1 LFFKLKISLN
11 LLLKKLAFSRPQ
23 IAACAISLII
33 LISAPNFLIYKNERN
48 AKVYSS
54 ATFDIFKTI
63 NKDIKKVVSP
73 KSQIDQLLKDIPDNL
88 NVKTNLPN
96 LDLFYNLSSK
106 YLSRSSIDLNRFTAT
121 ITIESMPELQYRLI
135 QGASSKFGVTIVNSD
150 VDFKNGFVDGEILL
164 RFDNE

>member
-1 LFFKLKISLN
+1 LPFQDLKLQYPP
-11 LLLKKLAFSRPQ
+11 FH
-23 IAACAISLII
+23 
-33 LISAPNFLIYKNERN
+33 
-48 AKVYSS
+48 
-54 ATFDIFKTI
+54 
-63 NKDIKKVVSP
+63 KKVVSP

-88 NVKTNLPN
+88 NVKTKLPN

-150 VDFKNGFVDGEILL
+150 IDFKNGFVDGEILL